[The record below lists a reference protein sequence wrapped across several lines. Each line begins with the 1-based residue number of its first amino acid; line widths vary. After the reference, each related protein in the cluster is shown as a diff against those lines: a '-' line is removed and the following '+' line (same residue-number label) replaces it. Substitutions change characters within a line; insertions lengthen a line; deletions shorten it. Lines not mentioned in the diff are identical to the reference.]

1 MWYTSHKQGF
11 ASSMSISKKIS
22 SSAQSFL
29 HLNPFLSYSPFL
41 LLLSCLV
48 WNLFFFW
55 FFVARHRLL
64 TSKFNKNIR
73 NTLHRICFALNAIR
87 KSQMLDEAVAKCIQ
101 HENLVRWNRKY
112 WTKSLIKTKL
122 YPTSSNTIFDF
133 FFFFLYT
140 FVSSQMHL
148 TFFPASKIYNFWWN
162 FRCIRVGLYI
172 RQDNVSS
179 YSWKGLN
186 KTFCSNL
193 TR

>member
-1 MWYTSHKQGF
+1 MWYTSHKQGL

-41 LLLSCLV
+41 LLLYCLV
-48 WNLFFFW
+48 WNLSSFDFLW
-55 FFVARHRLL
+55 HATDYWHPNV
-64 TSKFNKNIR
+64 NKNIR
-73 NTLHRICFALNAIR
+73 NTLHRICFALNAIM

-112 WTKSLIKTKL
+112 WTKSFIETKL

-140 FVSSQMHL
+140 FCKLSNASNIFSS
-148 TFFPASKIYNFWWN
+148 IE
-162 FRCIRVGLYI
+162 
-172 RQDNVSS
+172 
-179 YSWKGLN
+179 
-186 KTFCSNL
+186 NL
-193 TR
+193 QFLMKF

>member
-73 NTLHRICFALNAIR
+73 NTLHRICFALNAIM

-101 HENLVRWNRKY
+101 HEHLVRWNRKY
-112 WTKSLIKTKL
+112 WTKSFIETKL

-140 FVSSQMHL
+140 FCNLSNASIIFSS
-148 TFFPASKIYNFWWN
+148 IE
-162 FRCIRVGLYI
+162 
-172 RQDNVSS
+172 
-179 YSWKGLN
+179 
-186 KTFCSNL
+186 NL
-193 TR
+193 QFLMKF